1 MTTSSLLL
9 ERPDRLTPAPAIAVV
24 ARLRSRLRAAL
35 RGNDEACDLAL
46 ACLLARGHLLIEDA
60 PGLGKTTLAKA
71 VAALVGGRFNR
82 IQCTPDLLPS
92 YITGFTIYD
101 QHTGRFEFRAGPV
114 FADVLLADEIN
125 RATPRCQSAL
135 LEAMSER
142 QVTSDNASRP
152 LAANFFVVA
161 TQNPLEHLGTY
172 PLPEAQLD
180 RFALALRIG
189 PPDRTSEIEL
199 LQQAQAGCAADIGDT
214 EPLLDPAG
222 LIDLQEAV
230 VAVPVADRVV
240 AYLVDLGRWCSER
253 LGGQRGPSPR
263 GLLVWQRVA
272 QAWALLEGR
281 DHVLPDDVRQV
292 AVPVLGV
299 RLGLPEAETA
309 AVVAAAMDHVS
320 VPVGR

>member
-1 MTTSSLLL
+1 MTTSMML
-9 ERPDRLTPAPAIAVV
+9 ERLPRSGPTDDMPIVGRLR
-24 ARLRSRLRAAL
+24 ARLRTAL
-35 RGNDEACDLAL
+35 RGKDEACDLAL

-71 VAALVGGRFNR
+71 IAALVGGRFTR
-82 IQCTPDLLPS
+82 VQCTPDLLPS
-92 YITGFTIYD
+92 DITGFTVYD
-101 QHTGRFEFRAGPV
+101 QHTRRFEFRPGPV

-142 QVTSDNASRP
+142 QVTSDDASRP
-152 LAANFFVVA
+152 LAASFFVVA

-199 LQQAQAGCAADIGDT
+199 LRQARAGGAAESDDT

-222 LIDLQEAV
+222 LFDLQEAV
-230 VAVPVADRVV
+230 AAVPVADRVV
-240 AYLVDLGRWCSER
+240 AYLVDLGRWCRER
-253 LGGQRGPSPR
+253 LGGRRGPSPR

-299 RLGLPEAETA
+299 RLGLPESETA
-309 AVVAAAMDHVS
+309 AVVAAAMDHVP

>member
-1 MTTSSLLL
+1 MTTSLML
-9 ERPDRLTPAPAIAVV
+9 EPPRRPVATAVAPLVGRLR
-24 ARLRSRLRAAL
+24 ARLRIAL
-35 RGNDEACDLAL
+35 QGKHEACDLAL

-71 VAALVGGRFNR
+71 MARLVGGRFSR
-82 IQCTPDLLPS
+82 IQCTPDLLPTD
-92 YITGFTIYD
+92 ITGLTIYD
-101 QHTGRFEFRAGPV
+101 QRAGNFEFRPGPV

-142 QVTSDNASRP
+142 QVTIDDTSHR

-180 RFALALRIG
+180 RFAVKLRIG
-189 PPDRTSEIEL
+189 PPGRQTEIDL
-199 LQQAQAGCAADIGDT
+199 LRQAQEPAAAVEGHD

-222 LIDLQEAV
+222 LVALQET
-230 VAVPVADRVV
+230 VAAIPVADQVV
-240 AYLVDLGRWCSER
+240 AYLIDVGRWCRDR

-263 GLLVWQRVA
+263 ALLGWQRLA
-272 QAWALLEGR
+272 QAWAVIEGR
-281 DHVLPDDVRQV
+281 GHVLPDDVRRV
-292 AVPVLGV
+292 ALPMLSV
-299 RLGLPEAETA
+299 RLGLPDAEAEALVDA
-309 AVVAAAMDHVS
+309 AFDQIP

>member
-1 MTTSSLLL
+1 MTAPSLLL
-9 ERPDRLTPAPAIAVV
+9 ERPDPRTPSPAIALV
-24 ARLRSRLRAAL
+24 ARLRARLRMAL
-35 RGNDEACDLAL
+35 RGKDAACDLAL

-71 VAALVGGRFNR
+71 VAALVGGRFTR

-92 YITGFTIYD
+92 DITGFTIYD

-142 QVTSDNASRP
+142 QVTIDDASRR

-180 RFALALRIG
+180 RFALTLRIG
-189 PPDRTSEIEL
+189 PPDRASEIDL
-199 LQQAQAGCAADIGDT
+199 LRRAQAGGGADEGDA

-230 VAVPVADRVV
+230 AAVPVADRVA
-240 AYLVDLGRWCSER
+240 AYLVDLGRWCRDR

-281 DHVLPDDVRQV
+281 AHVLPDDVRQV

-299 RLGLPEAETA
+299 RLGLPEAEA
-309 AVVAAAMDHVS
+309 AAIVAAAVEQ
-320 VPVGR
+320 VPVPVER